1 MKALEKIEDIND
13 EYRDSSETVRSI
25 YYDLEDCGRN
35 ISRYVSD
42 IYMPEIRLPRFGTK
56 SGELRTIECDD
67 IFIFR
72 MFILKSL

>member
-1 MKALEKIEDIND
+1 MEIAMIAETEKIKLKAFAFHHPF
-13 EYRDSSETVRSI
+13 T
-25 YYDLEDCGRN
+25 
-35 ISRYVSD
+35 RYVSD